1 MHQAAPLRRKA
12 IAAFIIGMAAL
23 PAIAA
28 EPASQIDQ
36 ADAAAAA
43 QSRPARAKKI
53 EVISTTPL
61 PGIGVPVDEV
71 PANVQSAKSEDMEPQ
86 HTQDIADYINTN
98 LGSVTINE
106 GQSNPYMSDV
116 FFRGFTASP
125 LPGAPQG
132 LSVFQDGVRINEPF
146 GDTVNWGLIPH
157 TAIASINLMPGS
169 NPIFGLN
176 TLGGAL
182 SINTKNGTDYPG
194 LVMETSAGS
203 WGRKGFNASYGGKH
217 GDLDYFVTGNF
228 SSEDGW
234 RDHSPSQVNQLFGKF
249 GWKNDSTDLDLTLSA
264 AHNNL
269 EGVQALPRSWLNTP
283 KQAYTYPDSITYRM
297 QMANL
302 KGTHYIDDNN
312 LIAGNVYIRKSRIG
326 NFASNTNDCFGS
338 SSVAAGDECDQTL
351 PDPVDLTT
359 QGFNERSSTDQLGWG
374 FTGQYSYLG
383 DFFKH
388 RNQLTTGFSFDHGN
402 TRYKSAEQD
411 TSFTGRAATPLSA
424 FAEETNIR
432 GENSYYGLF
441 ATDTFSVTDQ
451 LHLTMSGRYNYVRV
465 KIKDYMGPDDNTGKF
480 VTGDSPGI
488 THTFNRFN
496 PAVGFN
502 YNPNEAIGYYGSYN
516 EGMRAPTPIE
526 LSCADPLTPC
536 RLPTDFLA
544 DPSLKP
550 VVSKTWEAGMRGLLG
565 ASWRWNASVFRS
577 RLTDDIQ
584 FISSEATNFGYFKN
598 VGETRRQG
606 IELGLA
612 GDMDRLH
619 LAANYQYL
627 QATFQSAVTFRNENN
642 STADADGNYTTSR
655 GDNIP
660 NIPRHS
666 LKLRLAYDVTRALTL
681 GINTVTASS
690 IYARGDE
697 NNKDSNGKIGGYT
710 VVNFD
715 ANWRVND
722 NWTAFA
728 RAINVFDRE
737 YQTLGVL
744 GVNAFNTADRSF
756 NNAGSDNWVPE
767 QFRTPAP
774 PRAAWFGLRYAFGTK
789 AQAAAAAADPD

>member
-1 MHQAAPLRRKA
+1 MKRVVPFRLRA
-12 IAAFIIGMAAL
+12 VVGLVAGLATLSVMAEEVS
-23 PAIAA
+23 
-28 EPASQIDQ
+28 EP
-36 ADAAAAA
+36 DAGK
-43 QSRPARAKKI
+43 PARAEKI

-61 PGIGVPVDEV
+61 PGIGAPIEEI
-71 PANVQSAKSEDMEPQ
+71 PANVQSASSKNIEPQ

-182 SINTKNGTDYPG
+182 SINTKSGSQYPG
-194 LVMETSAGS
+194 LVMEASGGS
-203 WGRKGFNASYGGKH
+203 WGRKGFNASYGGKQ
-217 GDLDYFVTGNF
+217 GDIDYFVTGNF

-234 RDHSPSQVNQLFGKF
+234 REHSPSQVNQLFGKF
-249 GWKNDSTDLDLTLSA
+249 GWQNDSSTLDLTLSA

-283 KQAYTYPDSITYRM
+283 KQAYTYPDSVTYRM
-297 QMANL
+297 QMAAL
-302 KGTHYIDDNN
+302 KGTHFIDENN
-312 LIAGNVYIRKSRIG
+312 LLAGNIYVRKSRIG

-338 SSVAAGDECDQTL
+338 TDTAAGEECDQTL
-351 PDPVDLTT
+351 PDPTDLAT

-374 FTGQYSYLG
+374 FTGQYSYLA
-383 DFFKH
+383 DLFKH
-388 RNQLTTGFSFDHGN
+388 RNQLTTGFSFDHGT

-411 TSFTGRAATPLSA
+411 TAFTGRAATPLSD

-441 ATDTFSVTDQ
+441 ATDTFSVTDKF
-451 LHLTMSGRYNYVRV
+451 HLTMSGRYNYVRV
-465 KIKDYMGPDDNTGKF
+465 KLKDYMGPDDNTGKY

-488 THTFNRFN
+488 VHTFNRLN

-502 YNPNEAIGYYGSYN
+502 YNPNDAIGYYGAYN

-526 LSCADPLTPC
+526 LACADPLTPC

-550 VVSKTWEAGMRGLLG
+550 VVSKTWEAGLRGLFN
-565 ASWRWNASVFRS
+565 SDWRWNASVFRS

-606 IELGLA
+606 LELGLT
-612 GDMDRLH
+612 GKVERLRV
-619 LAANYQYL
+619 AANYQYL

-642 STADADGNYTTSR
+642 SSADANGNYRTR
-655 GDNIP
+655 PGDNIP

-666 LKLRLAYDVTRALTL
+666 LKLRLAYDVTRALTV
-681 GINTVTASS
+681 GVNTITASS

-697 NNKDSNGKIGGYT
+697 NNKDDNGKIGGYT
-710 VVNFD
+710 VVNLD
-715 ANWRVND
+715 ANWRLNP
-722 NWTAFA
+722 NWTAFT
-728 RAINVFDRE
+728 RAVNIFDRD

-756 NNAGSDNWVPE
+756 NTGGTDSWVPE

-774 PRAAWFGLRYAFGTK
+774 PRAAWFGLRYEFGTNPQS
-789 AQAAAAAADPD
+789 ASGSADPD